1 MKGGS
6 RQTLFPPLMSQSRLA
21 GFGASGEERLMSGD
35 TTRAE
40 DWIDGLCDR
49 YEAAWK
55 SGHVPMIG
63 EWLVQAGQLSAAERR
78 KLLVELV
85 AVDLPYRWGHAHH
98 CAETRTE
105 APSTRREAPE
115 RSDHLAAGWLLDDY
129 VREFPE
135 LGAVEQL
142 PEMLIIQEYRA
153 RQRWGDR
160 PNHESFLQRFPGRT
174 GALERRLAEVDAE
187 LTRSPIEA
195 AGTETAAP
203 ESGRSASSTDAGQVR
218 LGRFRLVE
226 RIGEGGC
233 GAVYKAIDE
242 QSGEWVAIK
251 RPRRGAFQS
260 DVERERFLREAR
272 TASRLRHP
280 NVCPVYEVG
289 EDRERMFIV
298 LKYIAGKT
306 LHYRP
311 HRRVAPE
318 KAAEL
323 AAKIARA
330 VQHAHE
336 RGIVHR
342 DIKPS
347 NVMIDAA
354 SGEPVLMDFGLAK
367 ELIGGGIKLTHT
379 GDIAG
384 TPAYMSPEQAR
395 GQIREIG
402 PASDVYSL
410 GAVLYELLTGRPP
423 FEGRAAVVLV
433 KVPTEEPPAIR
444 KLVPGIHPDLETI
457 CRKAMSKAPA
467 DRYATAAELATDL
480 EQYIAGRQIATPR
493 PSSIGRWLAKLLRRQ
508 RRPT

>member
-55 SGHVPMIG
+55 SGQVPTIG
-63 EWLVQAGQLSAAERR
+63 EWLAQAGQLSAAERR

-85 AVDLPYRWGHAHH
+85 AVDLPYRWGHARHS
-98 CAETRTE
+98 AETRTE
-105 APSTRREAPE
+105 APSTHREAPA
-115 RSDHLAAGWLLDDY
+115 RSDHPAAGWLLDDY
-129 VREFPE
+129 VREYPE
-135 LGAVEQL
+135 LGTVEQL

-160 PNHESFLQRFPGRT
+160 PSHESFLQRFPSRAV
-174 GALERRLAEVDAE
+174 ALIRRLDEVDTEWA
-187 LTRSPIEA
+187 RFAVEA
-195 AGTETAAP
+195 AGAETAVP
-203 ESGRSASSTDAGQVR
+203 EPSAAASSSSTGEVR

-280 NVCPVYEVG
+280 NICPVYEVG
-289 EDRERMFIV
+289 QDQERMFIV
-298 LKYIAGKT
+298 LKYIPGKT
-306 LHYRP
+306 LHYRSQ
-311 HRRVAPE
+311 RRVAPE
-318 KAAEL
+318 RAAEL

-342 DIKPS
+342 DIKPG
-347 NVMIDAA
+347 NVMIDAE

-395 GQIREIG
+395 GEIREIG

-444 KLVPGIHPDLETI
+444 KLVPGVHPDLETI
-457 CRKAMSKAPA
+457 CRKAMSKTPA
-467 DRYATAAELATDL
+467 DRYATAADLATDL
-480 EQYIAGRQIATPR
+480 EQYIAGRQIATRR
-493 PSSIGRWLAKLLRRQ
+493 PSSIGRWLAKLLRRE
-508 RRPT
+508 RRPI